1 MSIKDAIHE
10 EGWYF
15 AQDFEFIESE
25 TVIHAVFSSFVNGTI
40 SQDAN
45 CHNGADGGP
54 GVSCAIDLPGNYSN
68 MYHLRVQN
76 TRGTTWNGT
85 LINTVTGIETHI
97 GSYTLPTGSLG
108 IQGTQLGFVKWWPFN
123 NGLPATCESLSQ
135 TLVVFGVPTTSTDG
149 VGPGEL
155 ENAYEVYDCAGK
167 QDFKSQRLSDG
178 VEVKVGFKK
187 SPPLSKKY
195 SPYPGPYPM

>member
-1 MSIKDAIHE
+1 
-10 EGWYF
+10 
-15 AQDFEFIESE
+15 
-25 TVIHAVFSSFVNGTI
+25 
-40 SQDAN
+40 
-45 CHNGADGGP
+45 
-54 GVSCAIDLPGNYSN
+54 

-123 NGLPATCESLSQ
+123 NGLPATY
-135 TLVVFGVPTTSTDG
+135 G